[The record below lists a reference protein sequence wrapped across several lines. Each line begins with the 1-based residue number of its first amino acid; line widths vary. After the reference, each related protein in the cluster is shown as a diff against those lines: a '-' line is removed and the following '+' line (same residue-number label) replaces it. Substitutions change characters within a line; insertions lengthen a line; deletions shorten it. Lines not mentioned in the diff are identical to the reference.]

1 MIKARLC
8 RPPAVLVVA
17 AALVLGLTPTAAT
30 APLGT
35 AIAGVD
41 TVAWTPC
48 PADSAVDEMFG
59 LPRADVLCS
68 SVSVPVDHDVADGRR
83 VDVEVRRIT
92 ATGDRAGAVFG
103 NPGGPGA
110 DARQLWYS
118 ALNGEYDDAIDE
130 VRRDHD
136 LVIVQPRGLEG
147 AGALECSGGGE
158 TVGTDHLARAKR
170 CMDSDPEFVSSFTTE
185 NIVRDHEVV
194 REAMG
199 LERISFLGY
208 SYGTALGM
216 MYQTLFPDRIERM
229 VLDSAV
235 GPTDYWWYEIDR
247 QQAVTRHQAR
257 DYVMQWIADHD
268 STYELGDTPLKVY
281 NNIRALDRQDGSG
294 ASRFLPPPA
303 QPGDGVP
310 GSLATGSLGTGSVDG
325 LATGSVRLDNAA
337 LASTG
342 ELDREI
348 EDSVRFFALLDAVV
362 GSPRRW
368 SDVAWL
374 ISAGANG
381 WLEGEVDG
389 DDLEEKVEEQ
399 LAMQSEV
406 PELTSDMETYLT
418 ILQCNETAPP
428 VRNPLAPALLG
439 SSDAVGS
446 TVEDVKNL
454 EHQTAFCP
462 FPPSTVPPRIVAN
475 PMVAAPLV
483 LQADHDTQTPGMFG
497 PATAAATGGTLVR
510 IRGTVHCHFDT
521 GNPAVDEVVLNYLRT
536 GEVAQGQYL
545 DTPRPAPG
553 PVPSDDEDGAGDGR

>member
-1 MIKARLC
+1 MARLF
-8 RPPAVLVVA
+8 RPSAVLGVA
-17 AALVLGLTPTAAT
+17 ATLVLGLTPTAT
-30 APLGT
+30 TVPPGT
-35 AIAGVD
+35 AMAGVD

-48 PADSAVDEMFG
+48 PAESEVDEMFD

-68 SVSVPVDHDVADGRR
+68 SVSVPVDHDAVDGRR
-83 VDVEVRRIT
+83 LEVEVRRIT
-92 ATGDRAGAVFG
+92 ATGERTGTLFG

-110 DARQLWYS
+110 DARELWYS
-118 ALNGEYDDAIDE
+118 ALDGAHDDAIDE
-130 VRRDHD
+130 VRRNHD
-136 LVIVQPRGLEG
+136 LVIVQPRGLEA
-147 AGALECSGGGE
+147 AGALECSPGGE
-158 TVGTDHLARAKR
+158 DAGTDYLARAKR

-208 SYGTALGM
+208 SYGTAIGM

-235 GPTDYWWYEIDR
+235 GPTDFWWYEIDR

-268 STYELGDTPLKVY
+268 STYQLGNTPLKVY
-281 NNIRALDRQDGSG
+281 NNIRALDRQEGSG

-303 QPGDGVP
+303 QPEDGVP
-310 GSLATGSLGTGSVDG
+310 GSLDTGSLSTGSVDG
-325 LATGSVRLDNAA
+325 LAAGSVRLDNAA

-342 ELDREI
+342 EFDREV
-348 EDSVRFFALLDAVV
+348 EDSIRFFAMLDGVV
-362 GSPRRW
+362 GAPSKW
-368 SDVAWL
+368 SDVVWL

-381 WLEGEVDG
+381 WLEGELAGDG
-389 DDLEEKVEEQ
+389 LEELVEEQ
-399 LAMQSEV
+399 LAMQAEV
-406 PELTSDMETYLT
+406 PELTSDMDTYLL
-418 ILQCNETAPP
+418 ILQCNETAAP

-446 TVEDVKNL
+446 TAEDVKNL

-462 FPPSTVPPRIVAN
+462 FPPSTVPPRIEAN

-483 LQADHDTQTPGMFG
+483 IQADHDTQTPGMFG

-510 IRGTVHCHFDT
+510 VRGTVHCHFDT
-521 GNPAVDEVVLNYLRT
+521 GNRAVDEVVLNYLRT

-545 DTPRPAPG
+545 DTPRPTPG
-553 PVPSDDEDGAGDGR
+553 PVPQDDEDQDDE

>member
-1 MIKARLC
+1 MARLL
-8 RPPAVLVVA
+8 RPSAVLGAA
-17 AALVLGLTPTAAT
+17 AALVLGLTPTATTVPPGAMV
-30 APLGT
+30 
-35 AIAGVD
+35 GVD
-41 TVAWTPC
+41 AVAWTPC
-48 PADSAVDEMFG
+48 PADSEVEKIFG
-59 LPRADVLCS
+59 FPRADVLCS
-68 SVSVPVDHDVADGRR
+68 SVSVPVDHDVTDGRR

-92 ATGDRAGAVFG
+92 ATGEHTGTVFG

-110 DARQLWYS
+110 DARQLWYNT
-118 ALNGEYDDAIDE
+118 LNGANDAAIDE
-130 VRRDHD
+130 VRRNHD

-147 AGALECSGGGE
+147 AGALECTAGVE
-158 TVGTDHLARAKR
+158 DARTDYLARAKR

-199 LERISFLGY
+199 LERISFLGF
-208 SYGTALGM
+208 SYGTAIGM
-216 MYQTLFPDRIERM
+216 MYQTLFPDSIERM

-247 QQAVTRHQAR
+247 QQALTRHQAR
-257 DYVMQWIADHD
+257 GYLMQWIADHD
-268 STYELGDTPLKVY
+268 ATYRLGNTPLKVY
-281 NNIRALDRQDGSG
+281 NNIRALDRNEGSG

-303 QPGDGVP
+303 QPQDGVP

-325 LATGSVRLDNAA
+325 LAAGSVRLDNAA

-342 ELDREI
+342 EFDREV
-348 EDSVRFFALLDAVV
+348 EDSPEFFALLDEVV
-362 GSPRRW
+362 GTPSRW

-381 WLEGEVDG
+381 LLG
-389 DDLEEKVEEQ
+389 DEAAGNDLEAQVEEQ
-399 LAMQSEV
+399 LAMRSEV
-406 PELTSDMETYLT
+406 PELTSDMATYLA

-446 TVEDVKNL
+446 TAEDVKNL

-462 FPPSTVPPRIVAN
+462 FPPSTVPPRIKAN

-483 LQADHDTQTPGMFG
+483 IQADHDTQTPGMFG
-497 PATAAATGGTLVR
+497 PATAAATGGILVR
-510 IRGTVHCHFDT
+510 VRGTVHCHFDT
-521 GNPAVDEVVLNYLRT
+521 GNSAVDEVVLNYLRT
-536 GEVAQGQYL
+536 GEVTKGQYL
-545 DTPRPAPG
+545 DTPRPTPG
-553 PVPSDDEDGAGDGR
+553 PVPWDEGDPDGD